1 MISEHLWLPAL
12 FGKCVFAGLA
22 VAAPMGPVG
31 VLCLRRVLAH
41 GWGAGLLTGLGAA
54 CADACYGLI
63 VALGLSWLTGWLL
76 AMGPRLSILAGLC
89 LLAVGAVLV
98 LARPRPEAARNGAKT
113 WLGDF
118 TSALGLTLTNPLAI
132 LALTALFPALG
143 VSADL
148 GRGLTAALAA
158 AAGVLLGSWA
168 WFAVL
173 GAFAMRFRPGLDAR
187 GMRRVNRATGAVL
200 GLLGLAMLLGLDLAP

>member
-12 FGKCVFAGLA
+12 FGKCVCAGLA

-41 GWGAGLLTGLGAA
+41 GWGAGLCTGLGAA
-54 CADACYGLI
+54 CADACYGLV
-63 VALGLSWLTGWLL
+63 VALGLSWLTDWLL
-76 AMGPRLSILAGLC
+76 AMGPRLSIMAGLC
-89 LLAVGAVLV
+89 LLALGVALA
-98 LARPRPEAARNGAKT
+98 LARPRPETARNGAKT

-118 TSALGLTLTNPLAI
+118 SSALGLTLTNPLAS

-143 VSADL
+143 VSAGL
-148 GRGLTAALAA
+148 ARGHLAALTA

-168 WFAVL
+168 WFAILAV
-173 GAFAMRFRPGLDAR
+173 FAMRFRPALDAR
-187 GMRRVNRATGAVL
+187 GMRWVNRVTGAVL
-200 GLLGLAMLLGLDLAP
+200 GLLGLAMLLGLDLTP

>member
-1 MISEHLWLPAL
+1 MSDHLWLSAL
-12 FGKCVFAGLA
+12 FAKCLFAGLA

-41 GWGAGLLTGLGAA
+41 GWGAGLCTGLGAA
-54 CADACYGLI
+54 CADACYGLV
-63 VALGLSWLTGWLL
+63 VALGLSWLTDWLL
-76 AMGPRLSILAGLC
+76 GMGPRLRILASLC
-89 LLAVGAVLV
+89 LLGVGAVLV
-98 LARPRPEAARNGAKT
+98 LARPRPEAVRNGAKT

-118 TSALGLTLTNPLAI
+118 ASAFGLTLTNPLAI

-148 GRGLTAALAA
+148 GRGRAAALSAA
-158 AAGVLLGSWA
+158 TGVLLGSWA
-168 WFAVL
+168 WFAAL
-173 GAFAMRFRPGLDAR
+173 SAFAMRVRPNLNAQ
-187 GMRRVNRATGAVL
+187 GMRWVNRVTGAVL